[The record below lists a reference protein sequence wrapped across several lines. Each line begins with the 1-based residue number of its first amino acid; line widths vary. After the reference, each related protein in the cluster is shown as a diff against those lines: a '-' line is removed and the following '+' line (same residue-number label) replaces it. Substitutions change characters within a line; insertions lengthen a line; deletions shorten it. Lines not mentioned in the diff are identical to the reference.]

1 MGTILVT
8 PRGYAK
14 YGQEAAKKLEALGY
28 EMDINDT
35 GKPVPREVFMEKAK
49 EATGI
54 IVGVDELDEDL
65 LRQCKNLKAIVKF
78 GVGTDNIDLK
88 VCEELRIKV
97 GRCLGTNSNA
107 VAELTVG
114 MMFACARDLVANAI
128 TVKNGGWI
136 KPTGFELKGKKLG
149 IAGFGNIGK
158 NVARMA
164 KGIGMEILV
173 YDVFDI
179 PQNVLEEYSAV
190 QTTMD
195 QILKECDFITLH
207 VPLTDET
214 KNMISTKEFDKMK
227 PNAILINAARGGI
240 VDEKALY
247 EALKEHKI
255 HSSASDVFTSEPPQG
270 EDWVQELLKMDNFIQ
285 TAHIA
290 SRSKEAEI
298 NTVNEATYQITELLK

>member
-1 MGTILVT
+1 MSTILVT

-14 YGQEAAKKLEALGY
+14 YGQEAAKSLKHLDMRWTSTTQETSAKRSFYGKSKRS
-28 EMDINDT
+28 NRNHRWCGWT
-35 GKPVPREVFMEKAK
+35 GWRLIKTVQKFKSNRE
-49 EATGI
+49 I
-54 IVGVDELDEDL
+54 W
-65 LRQCKNLKAIVKF
+65 CW
-78 GVGTDNIDLK
+78 TDNIDLK

-136 KPTGFELKGKKLG
+136 KPTGFELKGKTW

-164 KGIGMEILV
+164 EGIGMEILV

-195 QILKECDFITLH
+195 QILKNVILSHCTCHWQMKQKYDF
-207 VPLTDET
+207 
-214 KNMISTKEFDKMK
+214 
-227 PNAILINAARGGI
+227 
-240 VDEKALY
+240 Y
-247 EALKEHKI
+247 ERI
-255 HSSASDVFTSEPPQG
+255 
-270 EDWVQELLKMDNFIQ
+270 W
-285 TAHIA
+285 
-290 SRSKEAEI
+290 
-298 NTVNEATYQITELLK
+298 